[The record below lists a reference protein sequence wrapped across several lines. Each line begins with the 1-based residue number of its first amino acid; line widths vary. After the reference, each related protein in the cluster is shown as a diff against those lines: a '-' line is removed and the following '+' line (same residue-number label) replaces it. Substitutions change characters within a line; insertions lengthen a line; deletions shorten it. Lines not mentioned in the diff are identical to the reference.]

1 MAASARSLTKQ
12 VRNCSACNAEP
23 VREMV
28 WNRAA
33 REVAR
38 MCVDT
43 EDREQPVKPPS
54 VHASVKML
62 SNSSGARSSIAVN
75 KSED

>member
-1 MAASARSLTKQ
+1 MATSARSLTKQ
-12 VRNCSACNAEP
+12 VRNRSVCSAEP

-33 REVAR
+33 REVSR

-62 SNSSGARSSIAVN
+62 SSSSGARTSIAVH